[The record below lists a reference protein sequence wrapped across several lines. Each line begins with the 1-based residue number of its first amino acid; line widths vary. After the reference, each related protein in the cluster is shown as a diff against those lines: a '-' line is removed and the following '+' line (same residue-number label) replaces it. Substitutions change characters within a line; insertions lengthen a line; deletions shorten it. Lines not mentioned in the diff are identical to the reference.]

1 MHAKPT
7 RKNSESLDSRFT
19 PRGWIRNG
27 MTDNGP
33 LDLIPI
39 CGVILATVV
48 AVLLSFEG
56 GLRVEQYWRRR

>member
-1 MHAKPT
+1 
-7 RKNSESLDSRFT
+7 
-19 PRGWIRNG
+19 

-39 CGVILATVV
+39 CSVFLATVV

-56 GLRVEQYWRRR
+56 GLRMEQYWRRR